1 MKLTPICS
9 GMPRSASRMTWQIVA
24 KLTPMKSRPPKWVS
38 NNEKVNVDCGVM
50 WPFRTHKYIDD
61 LHIPA
66 IYTFR
71 HPIEAWLS
79 FRSRFEQDKELALA
93 EADAFMQIGASWEVG
108 QRYERDIA
116 KGRDVLFLRY
126 EDFYDDRRKRIR
138 VIAEFMGLD
147 IDEERVEEIFE
158 DTSLE
163 KNIDRG
169 RAIFKAFP
177 ELKFGDGASTM
188 PELGGMQRLHVN
200 EKTMGVPGVWLE
212 GYPEFVKLIRNPG
225 PGTAFEAL
233 RDMCFSLGYE
243 V

>member
-1 MKLTPICS
+1 MKIGQGKENSKKYLLENPDIYEEIIKKV
-9 GMPRSASRMTWQIVA
+9 RS
-24 KLTPMKSRPPKWVS
+24 
-38 NNEKVNVDCGVM
+38 
-50 WPFRTHKYIDD
+50 
-61 LHIPA
+61 
-66 IYTFR
+66 
-71 HPIEAWLS
+71 
-79 FRSRFEQDKELALA
+79 
-93 EADAFMQIGASWEVG
+93 
-108 QRYERDIA
+108 
-116 KGRDVLFLRY
+116 
-126 EDFYDDRRKRIR
+126 
-138 VIAEFMGLD
+138 FMGLD